1 MTPQTV
7 TRHLETVEDLE
18 GARKADLAQVTK
30 LEVVDGAAL
39 YARTHVPRLFVVDG
53 LIKQGDLA
61 LLAGRPKSGKSF
73 LLLQLAQAIDSGT
86 AFLGRGTT
94 YQAVLYL
101 ALEDGERRI
110 HERLHAR
117 TWTPSR
123 TGFAFGLLPLGDGGM
138 GQIEATIDGFDV
150 IVIDTLRAACGADAD
165 ENDNAKMGGIV
176 QRLADVAHRM
186 TKTIVVS
193 HHTRKGEAEDAF
205 ELIRGAGAIRAA
217 YDLGILLQ
225 RKTGESEATLKIE
238 SRDIEA
244 EDMTIRFE
252 GATGWSYEG
261 NGARIEDIRA
271 GRRVVAALR
280 EMGDDKTVEEIA
292 ENLKVSANAAGQ
304 QLRAA
309 EKDGKVARQPSSD
322 SGGRKPRDLWRL
334 A

>member
-1 MTPQTV
+1 MQ
-7 TRHLETVEDLE
+7 
-18 GARKADLAQVTK
+18 
-30 LEVVDGAAL
+30 
-39 YARTHVPRLFVVDG
+39 
-53 LIKQGDLA
+53 
-61 LLAGRPKSGKSF
+61 S
-73 LLLQLAQAIDSGT
+73 
-86 AFLGRGTT
+86 
-94 YQAVLYL
+94 
-101 ALEDGERRI
+101 
-110 HERLHAR
+110 
-117 TWTPSR
+117 
-123 TGFAFGLLPLGDGGM
+123 
-138 GQIEATIDGFDV
+138 
-150 IVIDTLRAACGADAD
+150 
-165 ENDNAKMGGIV
+165 
-176 QRLADVAHRM
+176 
-186 TKTIVVS
+186 
-193 HHTRKGEAEDAF
+193 F

-271 GRRVVAALR
+271 GRRVFAALR

-322 SGGRKPRDLWRL
+322 SGGRKPR
-334 A
+334 